1 MKSLK
6 VILVVI
12 ACLLKGQ
19 HASSQTVQTL
29 EDIKRNLIQITQ
41 KLQTYEVS
49 LLGIEKE
56 IKLLKSQEREVF
68 TLIAKQQHILASA
81 LQSLQHWREYS
92 PILIALSSVSLDDLV
107 HSFLVLQSCAPRLEK
122 QNRSILETVKMVVE
136 LRGQI
141 QKQTDDYTNLKGYYQ
156 EGLKFQADLFEAKFQ
171 ECSLPET
178 PVVKKLHERAEE
190 LKSAPLH
197 EILAQLASLFSKT
210 EIKKESELKLV
221 HIAVGEPFQECKGAS
236 CPPSAKSNPLAIKIS
251 TRGEAQVVSPCDA
264 TVIYI
269 GSHLEKS
276 QMVILKKDEYFIVLS
291 GLGSVNCR
299 IGENIL
305 EGEPIGCALSG
316 AANELHKDFK
326 NEEKIISL
334 QLLKGMQFIDST
346 PYLRSIPNDKK
357 I

>member
-122 QNRSILETVKMVVE
+122 Q
-136 LRGQI
+136 LR
-141 QKQTDDYTNLKGYYQ
+141 
-156 EGLKFQADLFEAKFQ
+156 
-171 ECSLPET
+171 
-178 PVVKKLHERAEE
+178 
-190 LKSAPLH
+190 
-197 EILAQLASLFSKT
+197 
-210 EIKKESELKLV
+210 
-221 HIAVGEPFQECKGAS
+221 
-236 CPPSAKSNPLAIKIS
+236 
-251 TRGEAQVVSPCDA
+251 
-264 TVIYI
+264 
-269 GSHLEKS
+269 
-276 QMVILKKDEYFIVLS
+276 
-291 GLGSVNCR
+291 
-299 IGENIL
+299 
-305 EGEPIGCALSG
+305 
-316 AANELHKDFK
+316 
-326 NEEKIISL
+326 
-334 QLLKGMQFIDST
+334 
-346 PYLRSIPNDKK
+346 
-357 I
+357 